1 MFIGYDFSYYYDFYR
16 RKFYDLPRF
25 YCTSVFVTLIY
36 NCELLLLAHSRPHRL
51 CL

>member
-1 MFIGYDFSYYYDFYR
+1 MIFHIITIFIEENFMTY
-16 RKFYDLPRF
+16 PRF